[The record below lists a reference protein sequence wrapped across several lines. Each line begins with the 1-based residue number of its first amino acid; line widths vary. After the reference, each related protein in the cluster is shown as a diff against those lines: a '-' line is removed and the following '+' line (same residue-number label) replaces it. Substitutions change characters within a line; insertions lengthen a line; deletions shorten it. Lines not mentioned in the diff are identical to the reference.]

1 METQKFVLTFYP
13 KNSNIASVNI
23 ANKKKCSLLSELSA
37 SEIKSEHHF
46 WRYRP
51 DLNWRMKVLQTTS
64 HKSKIA
70 CYSSYFRFQHT
81 TLLIYC

>member
-13 KNSNIASVNI
+13 KIQTSQVLKWQI
-23 ANKKKCSLLSELSA
+23 KEKCPLLSELFA

-51 DLNWRMKVLQTTS
+51 DLNWRMKVLQTFALPLGHGT
-64 HKSKIA
+64 I
-70 CYSSYFRFQHT
+70 
-81 TLLIYC
+81 

>member
-1 METQKFVLTFYP
+1 METQKLVLTFYP

-23 ANKKKCSLLSELSA
+23 ANKKKCSLLSELFA

-51 DLNWRMKVLQTTS
+51 DLNWGMKVLQTFALPLGHGTV
-64 HKSKIA
+64 
-70 CYSSYFRFQHT
+70 
-81 TLLIYC
+81 